1 MARLI
6 LKAPYYSPKSKTP
19 SGNTRGGYATYI
31 ATREG
36 VEVLRSGM
44 ASYVGERRGS
54 CGLFSDEGV
63 PIVMSKITDEID
75 NHNGNVWGFIISLKR
90 DDSERLG
97 YNNALSWMNLLRSR
111 RNDIAK
117 EMHISPENLRWY
129 GAYHDKED
137 HPHVHVLVW
146 SDNPNEPHL
155 SKDGIRNIKK
165 VLAEDIFRQDLMC
178 IYKEQTKYRD
188 DLRREYRERMED
200 IAEKIKRGDLNCPE
214 LEMKFILLAKRLE
227 QHKGKKQ
234 YGYLDKKSKELVN
247 DIVKLIAQDKNVS
260 ELYDLWY
267 KSLCEVHST
276 YSDKLPEKVPLWENE
291 AFKPIKNAV
300 VKAASGF
307 SLPDDVEII
316 NDDKQEDDVSYRYYL
331 IGKNRIKDNKPEEAE
346 YYLKEAVE
354 LGNHHAA
361 FLLYKCYRDKVIEAE
376 YKTSAKHYLYQAADM
391 GNSAAEYIL
400 GKELLT
406 KNPDKAKEY
415 LLSSASKNNP
425 QSMYLLGKVL
435 LDEGKIVEAL
445 KWLDASA
452 KLDLWNMTQVG
463 LLYYYSLDE
472 RERGVE
478 LLRTAA
484 SDGYS
489 SAKKALQAIEDG
501 GDAQILCQCLWLFA
515 YVSDI
520 IEEETNKQ
528 TVRYDVVDSKL
539 RREIAQKKRSG
550 PVMRM

>member
-1 MARLI
+1 
-6 LKAPYYSPKSKTP
+6 
-19 SGNTRGGYATYI
+19 
-31 ATREG
+31 
-36 VEVLRSGM
+36 
-44 ASYVGERRGS
+44 
-54 CGLFSDEGV
+54 
-63 PIVMSKITDEID
+63 
-75 NHNGNVWGFIISLKR
+75 
-90 DDSERLG
+90 
-97 YNNALSWMNLLRSR
+97 
-111 RNDIAK
+111 
-117 EMHISPENLRWY
+117 
-129 GAYHDKED
+129 
-137 HPHVHVLVW
+137 
-146 SDNPNEPHL
+146 
-155 SKDGIRNIKK
+155 
-165 VLAEDIFRQDLMC
+165 MC

-188 DLRREYRERMED
+188 ELRKEYRERMEE
-200 IAEKIKRGDLNCPE
+200 IAEKIKHGDLNCPE
-214 LEMKFILLAKRLE
+214 LEMKFTLLAKRLE
-227 QHKGKKQ
+227 QHNGKKQ

-260 ELYDLWY
+260 ELYELWY

-276 YSDKLPEKVPLWENE
+276 YTDKLPEKVPLWENE

-307 SLPDDVEII
+307 SLPDDVEIV
-316 NDDKQEDDVSYRYYL
+316 NDDEQEDDVAYRYYL
-331 IGKNRIKDNKPEEAE
+331 IGKNRIKENDPEEAE

-361 FLLYKCYRDKVIEAE
+361 FLLYKCYRDKVIEPE
-376 YKTSAKHYLYQAADM
+376 YKTSAKHYLYKAADM

-400 GKELLT
+400 GKELLS

-415 LLSSASKNNP
+415 LLSSANKNNP

-435 LDEGKIVEAL
+435 LDEGKNAEAL

-452 KLDLWNMTQVG
+452 RLDLWNMTQVG
-463 LLYYYSLDE
+463 LLYYYALDE

-478 LLRTAA
+478 LLITAA

-520 IEEETNKQ
+520 IEEETDKQ
-528 TVRYDVVDSKL
+528 TVRYDAVDSKL
-539 RREIAQKKRSG
+539 RREIAQKKRGG

>member
-36 VEVLRSGM
+36 VEILRSGM
-44 ASYVGERRGS
+44 ASYVGARRGS

-63 PIVMSKITDEID
+63 PIVMSRITDEID

-90 DDSERLG
+90 EDSERLG

-137 HPHVHVLVW
+137 HPHVYVLVW
-146 SDNPNEPHL
+146 SDNPNEPYL

-200 IAEKIKRGDLNCPE
+200 IAEKIKRGDLNYPE
-214 LEMKFILLAKRLE
+214 LEMKFTLLAKRLE
-227 QHKGKKQ
+227 QHNGKKQ

-260 ELYDLWY
+260 ELYELWY

-276 YSDKLPEKVPLWENE
+276 YTDKLPEKVPLWENE

-316 NDDKQEDDVSYRYYL
+316 NDDEQEDDVAYRYYL
-331 IGKNRIKDNKPEEAE
+331 IGKNRIKDNEPEEAE

-354 LGNHHAA
+354 LGNHHTA
-361 FLLYKCYRDKVIEAE
+361 FLLYKCYRDNVIEPE
-376 YKTSAKHYLYQAADM
+376 YKTSAKHYLYKAADM
-391 GNSAAEYIL
+391 GNSAAEYIF

-435 LDEGKIVEAL
+435 LDEGKTSEAL

-452 KLDLWNMTQVG
+452 RLDLWNMTQVG
-463 LLYYYSLDE
+463 LMYYYLLGE

-489 SAKKALQAIEDG
+489 SAKKVLQAIEGG

-520 IEEETNKQ
+520 IEEETDKQ
-528 TVRYDVVDSKL
+528 TVRYDAVDSKL
-539 RREIAQKKRSG
+539 RREIAQKKHGS